1 MEFLKSIKRQS
12 KMYSVAQ
19 TRACA
24 ALLEVDGN
32 VTVDVVF
39 AEDPKHLAGRC
50 HRLVRVLYQ

>member
-1 MEFLKSIKRQS
+1 MEFLKSIKSQS

-24 ALLEVDGN
+24 ALLEADGN

-50 HRLVRVLYQ
+50 HRLVR